1 VTLYKDSSAGNEKD
15 PKLDQEAHRMYF
27 GRIGACEGDDSIKQG
42 ELGDISFDLGD
53 LFKREE

>member
-1 VTLYKDSSAGNEKD
+1 
-15 PKLDQEAHRMYF
+15 MYF